1 MYLLDTN
8 TLIYF
13 FKDIG
18 GVKDKLGNVPPREI
32 GISAI
37 TLYELEVGIA
47 KSTHPD
53 KRKRQLGE
61 LISVITLFSF
71 DQKETE
77 IAAQIRVDLEK
88 RGEIIG
94 PYDILIAATALAN
107 GATLVTS
114 NIREFSRIPRLQIE
128 DWL

>member
-8 TLIYF
+8 TLVYF